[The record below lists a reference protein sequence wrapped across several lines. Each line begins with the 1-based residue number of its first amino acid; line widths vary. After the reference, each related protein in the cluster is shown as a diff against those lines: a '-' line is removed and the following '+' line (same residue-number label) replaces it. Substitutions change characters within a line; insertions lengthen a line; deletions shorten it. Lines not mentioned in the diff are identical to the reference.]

1 MARESADRGAKHLKS
16 PTVRGRPSRRLP
28 SVAHM
33 DCPKHLQ
40 GLPHVVVLG
49 AGFAG
54 LNFCK
59 SFRGKARVTLV
70 DRQNHHLFQPLLYQV
85 AMASLATTEIAEP
98 IRSILSDRENVVVLM
113 EEARAIALDRHEV
126 ELCGQTLSYDYLVC
140 GLGGEKTYF
149 GNDHWEAL
157 APGLKNLEDA
167 MRIRRHVL
175 TSFERAETTNDPE
188 ERKRLMTLVVVGGG
202 PTGVELAGSMAELC
216 KKVFQKDFR
225 RIDTR
230 ESRVILVHSNAR
242 ILEEYPEDLSESG
255 RQQLASLGVEIILNN
270 KVVEVEPDHV
280 LLSDGTRIDTAN
292 VLWGAGVKANP
303 ITATLGIELARGGR
317 VPVDEDLSLASHG
330 HPEVFFVGDIVS
342 VMQDDGTPVPG
353 VAPAAIQMGKHVAK
367 LIEERLERQVMSA
380 EGGAANQRFAYWDK
394 GMMATIGRM
403 RAVAWT
409 GDIPLIRGLKLTG
422 LLAWLGWLTIH
433 IAYLVGFRNRIAVF
447 LSWVY
452 SYVSFRR
459 GARIIV
465 APEHSV
471 QDRDPLRTAP
481 ARSSA

>member
-1 MARESADRGAKHLKS
+1 
-16 PTVRGRPSRRLP
+16 
-28 SVAHM
+28 M
-33 DCPKHLQ
+33 DTPKHLQ

-59 SFRGKARVTLV
+59 DFEGRARVTLV

-85 AMASLATTEIAEP
+85 AMAALSAPEIAEP
-98 IRSILSDRENVVVLM
+98 TRTIFRDRENVVVLM
-113 EEARAIALDRHEV
+113 EEAKAIHLDRREV
-126 ELCGQTLSYDYLVC
+126 ELARHTLKYDYLVC
-140 GLGGEKTYF
+140 ALGGVKSYF
-149 GNDHWEAL
+149 GNEHWEAL
-157 APGLKNLEDA
+157 APGLKSLEDA
-167 MRIRRHVL
+167 MRIRRHLL
-175 TSFERAETTNDPE
+175 TSFEKAETADDPE
-188 ERKRLMTLVVVGGG
+188 LRKRLMTIVVVGGG

-216 KKVFQKDFR
+216 KTVFKEDFR

-255 RQQLASLGVEIILNN
+255 ARQLRSLGVEIVFNN
-270 KVVEVEPDHV
+270 KVVDVQEDHV
-280 LLSDGTRIDTAN
+280 MLSDGTRIDTAN

-303 ITATLGIELARGGR
+303 ITASLGITLARGGR
-317 VPVDEDLSLASHG
+317 VPVDEDLSLASSG
-330 HPEVFFVGDIVS
+330 HPEVFFVGDIAS
-342 VMQDDGTPVPG
+342 VQQKDGSPVPG

-367 LIEERLERQVMSA
+367 LIEERLERQVMRSS
-380 EGGAANQRFAYWDK
+380 GGDANARFDYWDK

-409 GDIPLIRGLKLTG
+409 GDIPLIRGLKLSG

-433 IAYLVGFRNRIAVF
+433 IAYLVGFRNRIAV
-447 LSWVY
+447 LMSWFY

-459 GARIIV
+459 GARIII
-465 APEHSV
+465 APEGSV
-471 QDRDPLRTAP
+471 NDRDPTT
-481 ARSSA
+481 SAVEPVGVAAAASG